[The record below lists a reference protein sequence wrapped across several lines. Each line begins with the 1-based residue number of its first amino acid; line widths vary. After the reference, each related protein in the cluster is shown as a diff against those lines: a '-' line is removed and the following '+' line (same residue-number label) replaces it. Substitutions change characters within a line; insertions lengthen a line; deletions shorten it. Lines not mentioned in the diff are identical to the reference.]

1 VTTFTPEFC
10 NFVLS
15 SYEEAMK
22 WRKNLFKVPSGK
34 AGKDFINLL
43 SEWLMR
49 FNNEDAFMGV
59 SLKVYLILPNLL
71 LQKPSS
77 SLKEKEHSQALNRRI
92 EWLRNGEL
100 QRILT
105 ECRNIQDNLRETKR
119 NPNLSKTFANL
130 VMQGKINAALRLLED
145 DSSVGVLPLS
155 DEVMKSLRKKL
166 PLYQAN

>member
-1 VTTFTPEFC
+1 
-10 NFVLS
+10 
-15 SYEEAMK
+15 
-22 WRKNLFKVPSGK
+22 
-34 AGKDFINLL
+34 
-43 SEWLMR
+43 
-49 FNNEDAFMGV
+49 MGV

-105 ECRNIQDNLRETKR
+105 ECRNIQDNLRQTKR